1 MFVGKQD
8 PLANLIDCK
17 WAAETIKSTV
27 HYQEIDNCDH
37 GSYLLGKDMSFMFD
51 VIALVKKYNKEAKK
65 TQEYEGD
72 LSDVDAEELQE
83 LYLY

>member
-8 PLANLIDCK
+8 PLANLVDCK
-17 WAAETIKSTV
+17 WAAETIKTTV

-51 VIALVKKYNKEAKK
+51 VIALVN
-65 TQEYEGD
+65 
-72 LSDVDAEELQE
+72 
-83 LYLY
+83 